1 MRKPDPVDR
10 LQRGGVH
17 ETFAKTHCPF
27 MCGVD
32 CTAAESTT
40 DAGSVSEIPD
50 GAAVTN
56 QDDADEKGGFG
67 FGAADAATATTKL

>member
-1 MRKPDPVDR
+1 
-10 LQRGGVH
+10 
-17 ETFAKTHCPF
+17 